1 MENNIKSVKKIKYD
15 YDLLKNH
22 CEKYDIKL
30 FDTYENIKITRETK
44 ILSECLNSNCNS
56 IVNKSFRSLI
66 DYGSYCTNCM
76 KKNSNEK
83 SFKNNRLKYSI
94 KIYDYNLL
102 KNHCEKK
109 NIELLETYENIK
121 ITRDT
126 KILSKCLNLNCNS
139 VVNKSFRSLIDY
151 GSYCTKCMKKNSNE
165 KKEKE
170 KQEKLEKQQL
180 LKNNTLNYSIKIY
193 DYNLLKN
200 HCKKYDIK
208 LLETYENIKIT
219 RETKILSKCLNSNCN
234 SIVNKSFRSL
244 IDYGSYCTNCMKKI
258 INEKSK
264 KTNLE
269 KYGVEYSFNSD
280 IVQNKIKKTNLEKY
294 GCENSA
300 GSVIIQDKIKK
311 TNLEKYGCEYSVGS
325 VIIQD
330 KIKQINLEKYGC
342 EKSFSS
348 VIIQNKIK
356 KTNLEKY
363 GCENS
368 LDSFMIQNKIK
379 KTNLEK
385 YGYENPFGSVI
396 IQEKLKK
403 INLEKYGCENSLD
416 SVIIQN
422 KIKKTNL
429 EKYGYENPFGS
440 VIIQEKIKKTNLEKY
455 GVEHI
460 SQNPEIAEKA
470 SKNSYRVKEYK
481 LPSNKIIKIQ
491 GYEPF
496 AWNELLKIFDENQIK
511 TGNKEV
517 PEIWYEDKNNK
528 KHRHFVDIFIP
539 TINKCIE
546 IKSTWT
552 LKKNYEEVILKQE
565 SAKKLGYL
573 YEIWVYDKKG
583 KKVECLL

>member
-22 CEKYDIKL
+22 CEKYNIKL

-66 DYGSYCTNCM
+66 DYGSYCTNC
-76 KKNSNEK
+76 
-83 SFKNNRLKYSI
+83 I
-94 KIYDYNLL
+94 
-102 KNHCEKK
+102 
-109 NIELLETYENIK
+109 
-121 ITRDT
+121 
-126 KILSKCLNLNCNS
+126 
-139 VVNKSFRSLIDY
+139 
-151 GSYCTKCMKKNSNE
+151 
-165 KKEKE
+165 
-170 KQEKLEKQQL
+170 
-180 LKNNTLNYSIKIY
+180 
-193 DYNLLKN
+193 
-200 HCKKYDIK
+200 
-208 LLETYENIKIT
+208 
-219 RETKILSKCLNSNCN
+219 
-234 SIVNKSFRSL
+234 
-244 IDYGSYCTNCMKKI
+244 KKI
-258 INEKSK
+258 MNEKSK

-269 KYGVEYSFNSD
+269 KYGVEYSFNSN
-280 IVQNKIKKTNLEKY
+280 IVQNKTKKTNLEKY
-294 GCENSA
+294 GNENPF
-300 GSVIIQDKIKK
+300 
-311 TNLEKYGCEYSVGS
+311 N
-325 VIIQD
+325 
-330 KIKQINLEKYGC
+330 
-342 EKSFSS
+342 S

-363 GCENS
+363 GH
-368 LDSFMIQNKIK
+368 
-379 KTNLEK
+379 
-385 YGYENPFGSVI
+385 ENPF
-396 IQEKLKK
+396 
-403 INLEKYGCENSLD
+403 N

-429 EKYGYENPFGS
+429 EKYGHENPFNS
-440 VIIQEKIKKTNLEKY
+440 VIIQNKIKQINLDNFGVEYLLNSKIIQDKIKKTNLEKY

-517 PEIWYEDKNNK
+517 PEIWYEDENNK

-546 IKSTWT
+546 VKSTWT
-552 LKKNYEEVILKQE
+552 FKKNYEEVILKQE

-573 YEIWVYDKKG
+573 YEIWVYDDKG
-583 KKVECLL
+583 KKVQCLL